1 MSTPVDVDW
10 IYKVAEIVVL
20 GGGVIL
26 AIARSGRLISRFEN
40 IAERQTAEISDLKM
54 DVKELS
60 KLVVE
65 TTKLTGHIALIE
77 ERQLLSGKRLDEM
90 SARFNKYVDDQFDR
104 NQDDRRHP
112 A

>member
-1 MSTPVDVDW
+1 M
-10 IYKVAEIVVL
+10 YKAAEIVVL

-26 AIARSGRLISRFEN
+26 AIVRSGRLIQRFEN
-40 IAERQTAEISDLKM
+40 IAERQTAEIGDLKM

-65 TTKLTGHIALIE
+65 TTKLTGHLALIE

-104 NQDDRRHP
+104 SQEDRRHP
-112 A
+112 G